1 MVSRVFS
8 HISGTWSGSMP
19 ATAAAFA
26 LLAAPALLGA
36 TPALADLSDVEC
48 SVPDQVCIVTTL
60 GLPLRLLPK
69 PQSNIYI
76 QPDEN
81 SAQQP
86 GGVEAFSPYYAF
98 EAIDVEFTSDLDAT
112 GWFRVGP
119 SFTTPEGYMRAQ
131 DVVIW
136 KQALAVT
143 FTNPGP
149 SERKPVLMFADA
161 ESLRS
166 TVAEASNDP
175 QVAET
180 LYQKVLAGDVPPE
193 IKSREPNGWVDVEKS
208 FYLMPIV
215 AYSDLSLYYPGG
227 DLKAVQVAAVTNAAR
242 SEQQDACNLQEAGGN
257 ECIQEQ
263 SGGGVGSLG
272 LDVVFVIDTTSSM
285 QPHIDAVRNAVRD
298 AARALSANVSS
309 TDSLRLG
316 LVGYRDDPNVSSG
329 LEYAARNFTSE
340 SMLDADGFIQLIE
353 DGTVK
358 AASVGSGDY
367 TEDVFGGLKAAID
380 ETPWS
385 TDHARIVI
393 LIGDASAHGAEA
405 AKSSTGL
412 DERSIKALATEKNIY
427 IASLYI
433 GSETDADYAIARPQY
448 ETIAAG
454 DGESAVSF
462 ARIDP
467 GSGEGG
473 LELGLRNAIDNII
486 GVVTKSDYS
495 GIMSAT
501 TSSQDAVGQAIV
513 GAVRAAV
520 VDYIGKD
527 AVPPSNMVVWALDR
541 DPSNFR
547 KKAFDIRV
555 VVTRNDLIQ
564 MMELLKALL
573 TDLRE
578 EQVGGAFVFMGAQ
591 QQSGSTSVDLGIDEA
606 QAINESEMT
615 PKWARALPYR
625 SELLSMTLE
634 EFNQMPSDSR
644 TSFEK
649 RLDALV
655 SFYDTILNKPEAW
668 EVLNENA
675 GPEEKAYLLDLAN
688 LP

>member
-1 MVSRVFS
+1 MLSRG
-8 HISGTWSGSMP
+8 IGLNGGKKP
-19 ATAAAFA
+19 R
-26 LLAAPALLGA
+26 LAAVTALTGAFVVGPALFNAGLVR
-36 TPALADLSDVEC
+36 ADLSDVEC
-48 SVPDQVCIVTTL
+48 NTPEQVCVVTTL
-60 GLPLRLLPK
+60 GLPLRLLTK

-76 QPDEN
+76 QPDET
-81 SAQQP
+81 SAQLH
-86 GGVEAFSPYYAF
+86 GNVEAFKPYYAF
-98 EAIDVEFTSDLDAT
+98 EAIDVEFTNELDAT

-119 SFTTPEGYMRAQ
+119 TFQAPEGYMRAQ

-149 SERKPVLMFADA
+149 SERKPVLMFDNVQ
-161 ESLRS
+161 SLET

-175 QVAET
+175 QVAED
-180 LYQKVLAGDVPPE
+180 LYQRVLSSDVPPE

-215 AYSDLSLYYPGG
+215 SYRDLSLFWPGG

-242 SEQQDACNLQEAGGN
+242 SQQQDACNLRNSDGN
-257 ECIQEQ
+257 ECIQRQ
-263 SGGGVGSLG
+263 SGGGAGSLG
-272 LDVVFVIDTTSSM
+272 LDAVFVIDTTSSM

-298 AARALSANVSS
+298 AARSLSANATSAD
-309 TDSLRLG
+309 TLKLG
-316 LVGYRDDPNVSSG
+316 LVGYRDDPDSSPG

-340 SMLDADGFIQLIE
+340 TLLDADGFIEMIS

-367 TEDVFGGLKAAID
+367 TEDVFAGLKAAID
-380 ETPWS
+380 ATPW
-385 TDHARIVI
+385 TPDHGRVII
-393 LIGDASAHGAEA
+393 LIGDASAHGTESQ
-405 AKSSTGL
+405 KNSTGL
-412 DERSIKALATEKNIY
+412 DERSIKALASEKNVY
-427 IASLYI
+427 IAALYI
-433 GSETDADYAIARPQY
+433 GSETDSDYTIARPQY
-448 ETIAAG
+448 ETVAAG
-454 DGESAVSF
+454 DGESAIAF
-462 ARIDP
+462 ARVDP
-467 GSGEGG
+467 QGSEGG
-473 LELGLRNAIDNII
+473 LELALRDSIDKIVGLVAN
-486 GVVTKSDYS
+486 SDFA
-495 GIMSAT
+495 GIMSGST
-501 TSSQDAVGQAIV
+501 DAGDAAGQAIV

-555 VVTRNDLIQ
+555 VVTRNDLID
-564 MMELLKALL
+564 MMELLKTLL
-573 TDLRE
+573 ADLDD
-578 EQVGGAFVFMGAQ
+578 EQVGGGFVFMGAQ
-591 QQSGSTSVDLGIDEA
+591 QQSGSTSVDLGIAEA

-615 PKWARALPYR
+615 PKWAKALPYR

-634 EFNQMPSDSR
+634 EFNQMPADSR
-644 TSFEK
+644 ASFEK
-649 RLDALV
+649 RLNALV

-668 EVLNENA
+668 IVLNEQA